1 MFKMIKKVR
10 SVLSGIESRC
20 LLPIC
25 DSKSIID
32 SKPQRSDWRQL
43 QMLEHL
49 EPLATANEARESQ
62 ENIEICNMRTFFKL
76 GAGNESRMSA
86 RSELQD
92 AKSGSHSL
100 QVARDKLT

>member
-62 ENIEICNMRTFFKL
+62 ENIEICKYANFFQT
-76 GAGNESRMSA
+76 
-86 RSELQD
+86 RSG
-92 AKSGSHSL
+92 K
-100 QVARDKLT
+100 